1 MKRIP
6 SGQPSDLGWID
17 FPETTVSYPNGGK
30 CSAIYTGAITA
41 TIERMPIEERG
52 ILHVPDFRNT
62 DELDAFLAPYR
73 GEYAPEMFVPKLEW
87 ATVGHNQRTDEGW
100 KMQVF
105 RCFGTIGETAAGTV
119 FNAIALGAT
128 NAATTIT
135 GGPAVTR
142 AKTDLSLGIITASV
156 TTHEFVVGTG
166 PGLQRAAA
174 TVQNLGSVPSA
185 LDSTSTHDIYKS
197 FNTIT
202 CTADVYNSALFDSTT
217 VAGSHLYCEGVFA
230 VASVISGDT
239 LNVTWTCTF

>member
-1 MKRIP
+1 MKRLP
-6 SGQPSDLGWID
+6 FGQPKKLGWID

-30 CSAIYTGAITA
+30 CAAIYTGAITT
-41 TIERMPIEERG
+41 TIERMPIEEKG
-52 ILHVPDFRNT
+52 IVHVPDFKEQW
-62 DELDAFLAPYR
+62 ELDEFLRPYR
-73 GEYAPEMFVPKLEW
+73 ENYDPALFEKKLEW

-105 RCFGTIGETAAGTV
+105 RCFGTIGETAAATV
-119 FNAIALGAT
+119 FNVIALGAT
-128 NAATTIT
+128 NAATVIT
-135 GGPAVTR
+135 GGPAVTP

-202 CTADVYNSALFDSTT
+202 CTADVYNSAIFDSTT